1 VTIAT
6 GTGSCGGGGS
16 AAQGQGPSPPRHESP
31 PLRLSF
37 TSLSLAPWAVAMPS
51 LHALCV
57 TLSAEVQ
64 TDSSEMP
71 NVVPVALRSP
81 IMLKTA
87 DPLALD
93 LECVLPAGMGSLQL
107 NVLHEAVPGSWT
119 SLAVADL
126 DLGDL
131 HSAPYPLTY
140 SLPVRDDRAVQ
151 AGTIAL
157 NVERIAAPPPSPA
170 LAAAP
175 PPITAL
181 PGALESPSD
190 AESRDPSIALL
201 EAELSELRQQASAL
215 EGRTSSHRGSPD
227 APPRSLTGA
236 ALPKLVENL
245 CRPQMGMQQAH
256 AQGDWRTTSIASLA
270 RTLNHLSNHGRD
282 AGQAT
287 LVQALE
293 DTRST
298 LIRMVDEQ
306 ARVRQEH

>member
-6 GTGSCGGGGS
+6 GGGGG
-16 AAQGQGPSPPRHESP
+16 APTQGPSPPRRESP

-37 TSLSLAPWAVAMPS
+37 TSLSLAPWAVSMPS

-157 NVERIAAPPPSPA
+157 NVERVAAPPPSPA
-170 LAAAP
+170 LTAAP
-175 PPITAL
+175 PPAPAL
-181 PGALESPSD
+181 PAALESPSG
-190 AESRDPSIALL
+190 AEPRDSSIALL
-201 EAELSELRQQASAL
+201 EAELRELRQQASAL
-215 EGRTSSHRGSPD
+215 EGRTSSHRGSAD
-227 APPRSLTGA
+227 APLRSLAGA
-236 ALPKLVENL
+236 ALPQLVEHL
-245 CRPQMGMQQAH
+245 RHPQTGMQEAH
-256 AQGDWRTTSIASLA
+256 ARSDWRTTSIASLA

-282 AGQAT
+282 GGQAT

-298 LIRMVDEQ
+298 LLHMVDEQ
-306 ARVRQEH
+306 TRVRHEH